1 MRENFKCCLDNKTI
15 IVSFSSSIFYRSL
28 DNSEGQMFKALIP
41 KEEKYFDDFREM
53 ISHIQQ
59 MAKYTEQ
66 LFADE
71 LIDKNHYLNIKPL
84 ELRCD
89 EISSRIVKRLN
100 KTFITPFDRE
110 DIFALTK
117 KLDDIS
123 DMLLGAAARIETFNI
138 TNKVPHA
145 DKLASI
151 INKQVHELGIAI
163 QDLKAR
169 RINETKA
176 VKDLESEADQVY
188 RNAMQELFANEKDAV
203 ELIKQKEIL
212 DILERTSD
220 RCQSVANVILS
231 IFIKNA

>member
-1 MRENFKCCLDNKTI
+1 
-15 IVSFSSSIFYRSL
+15 
-28 DNSEGQMFKALIP
+28 MFQALLP
-41 KEEKYFDDFREM
+41 KEAKYFDDFREL

-59 MAKYTEQ
+59 MAKYIEQ
-66 LFADE
+66 LFAEE

-89 EISSRIVKRLN
+89 EISSRVVKRLN

-110 DIFALTK
+110 DIFALAK
-117 KLDDIS
+117 RLDDIS

-138 TNKVPHA
+138 TKKIAHA

-151 INKQVHELGIAI
+151 IHKQVQELGVAI
-163 QDLKAR
+163 QDLKAK

-188 RNAMQELFANEKDAV
+188 RSAIQELFANEKDAI
-203 ELIKQKEIL
+203 ELIKKKEIL

-220 RCQSVANVILS
+220 RCQSVANIILS
-231 IFIKNA
+231 IFIKNS

>member
-1 MRENFKCCLDNKTI
+1 
-15 IVSFSSSIFYRSL
+15 
-28 DNSEGQMFKALIP
+28 MFKGLIP

-53 ISHIQQ
+53 MSHIQQ

-71 LIDKNHYLNIKPL
+71 LVDKNHYLNIKPL

-89 EISSRIVKRLN
+89 EISDRIIKRLN

-110 DIFALTK
+110 DIFLLTK
-117 KLDDIS
+117 RLDDIS
-123 DMLLGAAARIETFNI
+123 DMLLGAASRIETFNI
-138 TNKVPHA
+138 TKRIANA

-151 INKQVHELGIAI
+151 ILKQTQALGVAI
-163 QDLKAR
+163 QDLDAR
-169 RINETKA
+169 RTNEVKA

-188 RNAMQELFANEKDAV
+188 RSAIQELFANEKDAI
-203 ELIKQKEIL
+203 ELIKQKETL

-220 RCQSVANVILS
+220 KCQTVANVMLS

>member
-1 MRENFKCCLDNKTI
+1 
-15 IVSFSSSIFYRSL
+15 
-28 DNSEGQMFKALIP
+28 
-41 KEEKYFDDFREM
+41 M

-110 DIFALTK
+110 DIFALAK
-117 KLDDIS
+117 RMDDIS
-123 DMLLGAAARIETFNI
+123 DMLLGVAARIETFNI
-138 TNKVPHA
+138 TKKIQHA
-145 DKLASI
+145 DILAAI
-151 INKQVHELGIAI
+151 VHKQVQELVTAI
-163 QDLKAR
+163 QDLKEK
-169 RINETKA
+169 RINEIKA

-188 RNAMQELFANEKDAV
+188 RNAIQGLFTNEKDAI
-203 ELIKQKEIL
+203 ELIKKKEIL
-212 DILERTSD
+212 DLLERTSD
-220 RCQSVANVILS
+220 RCQSVANIILS
-231 IFIKNA
+231 IFIKNS